1 MIRFCIALLRI
12 SPLFLV
18 LLLPSAKTFAC
29 SCESYGTP
37 RKDAKEYYTK
47 KFDGAIFN
55 GTVASI
61 KHDPA
66 YDEGGITFSEL
77 TINVNQYW
85 LGVNSPTIVLLVP
98 GPNTS
103 CWFDWKIGQEALFIA
118 SKYEG
123 NLQLAICDLANWKP
137 SNSEANLDEYTTGLL
152 GKPKSF
158 PKPPK
163 PKSER
168 D

>member
-1 MIRFCIALLRI
+1 MLRFYKILLRI

-18 LLLPSAKTFAC
+18 LLLAPANTFAC
-29 SCESYGTP
+29 SCETYGEP
-37 RKDAKEYYTK
+37 RKDAKDYYTK
-47 KFDGAIFN
+47 KFNGAIFT

-66 YDEGGITFSEL
+66 SDAGGITFSEL

-85 LGVNSPTIVLLVP
+85 LGVSSPTIVLLVP

-103 CWFDWKIGQEALFIA
+103 CWLDWKSGQEDFFIG
-118 SKYEG
+118 SNYEG
-123 NLQLAICDLANWKP
+123 KLHLALCDWANWKP
-137 SNSEANLDEYTTGLL
+137 SDSKANYTEYTTGLL

-158 PKPPK
+158 PKPLS
-163 PKSER
+163 PKSVR
-168 D
+168 N

>member
-1 MIRFCIALLRI
+1 MIRFCKVLFRV
-12 SPLFLV
+12 SPLMLV
-18 LLLPSAKTFAC
+18 LLLTPASTFAC
-29 SCESYGTP
+29 SCETYFTP

-66 YDEGGITFSEL
+66 SDAGGITFSEL

-85 LGVNSPTIVLLVP
+85 LGVSNPTIVLLVP

-103 CWFDWKIGQEALFIA
+103 CWMRWKAGQEDFFIG
-118 SKYEG
+118 SNYEG
-123 NLQLAICDLANWKP
+123 KLHFALCDLVNWQP
-137 SNSEANLDEYTTGLL
+137 SDSKADLTEYTTNLL

-158 PKPPK
+158 PKPQN

-168 D
+168 Q

>member
-1 MIRFCIALLRI
+1 MIQFRKSLLRI

-18 LLLPSAKTFAC
+18 LLLAPASTFAC
-29 SCESYGTP
+29 SCETYFTP

-47 KFDGAIFN
+47 KFDGAIFT

-61 KHDPA
+61 KHDPSN
-66 YDEGGITFSEL
+66 GGASEL

-85 LGVNSPTIVLLVP
+85 RGVSGPTVVLVVFGLT
-98 GPNTS
+98 TS
-103 CWFDWKIGQEALFIA
+103 CWADWKTDQDGFFIA
-118 SKYEG
+118 SNHEG
-123 NLQLAICDLANWKP
+123 TLHYDLCDVANWKP
-137 SNSEANLDEYTTGLL
+137 IDSKLNLTEYTTRLL

-158 PKPPK
+158 PKPQN

-168 D
+168 H